1 MRRSRLQA
9 CFHFLG
15 KRNAVNEQIG
25 SPIEG
30 ISSSVTT
37 GGTKIPAELFLGS
50 RKLHLEKRKEN
61 INFSKANVVNLK
73 KYRCQE
79 DERVENRKKIRETP
93 ECFASGLF
101 KCVK

>member
-30 ISSSVTT
+30 ISPSVTT

-73 KYRCQE
+73 KYRLSGRRESGKQK
-79 DERVENRKKIRETP
+79 ENSRNAGVLWEWTFQV
-93 ECFASGLF
+93 C
-101 KCVK
+101 